1 VSQQAVRR
9 FVGFLNS
16 QVELL
21 RGERN
26 KSRIPVRTDL
36 IDRWGFDTKAASHAY
51 RLGAEAVE
59 LAEEGRLTLPMR
71 SPDRERA
78 LAIKTGG
85 C

>member
-1 VSQQAVRR
+1 
-9 FVGFLNS
+9 
-16 QVELL
+16 
-21 RGERN
+21 
-26 KSRIPVRTDL
+26 VRTDL